1 MEEFKMK
8 EQSLEELKKIT
19 GGGLENQDKGEYEKL
34 AQECMEKFMHLTP
47 EEKEKIGELLKER
60 LKTGN

>member
-1 MEEFKMK
+1 MEEFNMQ

-34 AQECMEKFMHLTP
+34 AQETMEKMKHLTP
-47 EEKEKIGELLKER
+47 EQIEKIGEILKEK
-60 LKTGN
+60 LKTEN